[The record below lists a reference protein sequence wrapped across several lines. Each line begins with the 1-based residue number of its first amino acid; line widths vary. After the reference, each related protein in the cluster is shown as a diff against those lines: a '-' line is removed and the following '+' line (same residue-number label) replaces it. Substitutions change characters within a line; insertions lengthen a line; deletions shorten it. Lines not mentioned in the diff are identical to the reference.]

1 MTSSHRQRGPSTTWK
16 GLVAVVALLVVALAG
31 VVGARLLDVG
41 PYRDTGASTSAT
53 PAASASPTPTLP
65 AVGGMRAEEIDGRM
79 RIVDETGERFKVSAA
94 NWYGAETPDLVP
106 GGLDRRPLA
115 DMAEELADAGFN
127 TVRLPWSNE
136 MVRDDEVP
144 DPARV
149 AANPQLQGKTALEV
163 YDAVVEALAD
173 ADLRIILDNH
183 HSTADWCCNIRDG
196 NGLWYTAEHPE
207 SEWLEHWTLM
217 AKRYE
222 DQPAVIAA
230 ELRNEIR
237 FDVKTDRMPT
247 WGSGHEETDWKRAAT
262 LGVEAVHSVAPRLLV
277 VVGGLEHNSKL
288 IEQFRDPLKIPRQD
302 KLVYAVHDYAWR
314 HSDEALSSQ
323 SLFNRRIQT
332 RWGGM
337 NDARNDFA
345 APVLLTEWGACIR
358 HDASETDCDPS
369 RAKFLTRMASNLETT
384 DIGFAWWAF
393 NGTQSSGYTRTRGK
407 DETYGLADT
416 QWRLSFD
423 ALPSE
428 LQGLLR

>member
-16 GLVAVVALLVVALAG
+16 GLVAFVALLGVALAG

-41 PYRDTGASTSAT
+41 PYRDVAAPAETTST
-53 PAASASPTPTLP
+53 PSASPTPTLP
-65 AVGGMRAEEIDGRM
+65 PVGGLRAAEIEGRM
-79 RIVDETGERFKVSAA
+79 RIVEEDGTQFPVRAV
-94 NWYGAETPDLVP
+94 NWYGAETADQVA

-115 DMAEELADAGFN
+115 DMAEEIADAGFN

-144 DPARV
+144 DQSRV
-149 AANPQLQGKTALEV
+149 AANPELQGKTALEV

-247 WGSGHEETDWKRAAT
+247 WGSGDEETDWKRAAT

-345 APVLLTEWGACIR
+345 APVLLTEFGSCVQ
-358 HDASETDCDPS
+358 HPGEPDCDPS
-369 RAKFLTRMASNLETT
+369 RAKFLSRMSSNLETT
-384 DIGFAWWAF
+384 GIGFAWWAF
-393 NGTQSSGYTRTRGK
+393 NGTQSSGYTRKLGW
-407 DETYGLADT
+407 DDGYGLADG
-416 QWRLSFD
+416 QWQLSSD
-423 ALPSE
+423 ALPEE
-428 LQGLLR
+428 LRSLLE